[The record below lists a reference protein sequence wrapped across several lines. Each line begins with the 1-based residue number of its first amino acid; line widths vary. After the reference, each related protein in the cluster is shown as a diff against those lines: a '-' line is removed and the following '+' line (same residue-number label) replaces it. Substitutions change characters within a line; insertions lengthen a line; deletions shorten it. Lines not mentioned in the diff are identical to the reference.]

1 MQAEDFFRVISE
13 VEFICDDIDELKEQ
27 VDLTKSE
34 NHKISQAITSIEK
47 ARKILTELFPNI
59 KSLNNDIREDLA
71 AEYVAEYVDIIMRS
85 RFTHIAK
92 GYP

>member
-59 KSLNNDIREDLA
+59 KSLNNEIREDLA
-71 AEYVAEYVDIIMRS
+71 AEYVDVC
-85 RFTHIAK
+85 
-92 GYP
+92 

>member
-27 VDLTKSE
+27 VDLTKAE
-34 NHKISQAITSIEK
+34 NHKISEAISSIEK

-59 KSLNNDIREDLA
+59 KSLNNDVREDLE
-71 AEYVAEYVDIIMRS
+71 AEFADMY
-85 RFTHIAK
+85 
-92 GYP
+92 

>member
-13 VEFICDDIDELKEQ
+13 FEFICDDIDEIKQ
-27 VDLTKSE
+27 RVDLTKSE

-59 KSLNNDIREDLA
+59 KSLNYDVREDL
-71 AEYVAEYVDIIMRS
+71 VAEFADM
-85 RFTHIAK
+85 
-92 GYP
+92 

>member
-34 NHKISQAITSIEK
+34 THKISQAITNIEK
-47 ARKILTELFPNI
+47 ARKILTELFPTI
-59 KSLNNDIREDLA
+59 KSLNHEIREDLS
-71 AEYVAEYVDIIMRS
+71 AEYADMC
-85 RFTHIAK
+85 
-92 GYP
+92 

>member
-34 NHKISQAITSIEK
+34 NHKISEAITNIES

-59 KSLNNDIREDLA
+59 KSLNSDIREDLA
-71 AEYVAEYVDIIMRS
+71 AEYADI
-85 RFTHIAK
+85 
-92 GYP
+92 

>member
-27 VDLTKSE
+27 VDLSKSE
-34 NHKISQAITSIEK
+34 NHKISEAITHIEN

-59 KSLNNDIREDLA
+59 KSLNSDIREDLA
-71 AEYVAEYVDIIMRS
+71 AEYADI
-85 RFTHIAK
+85 
-92 GYP
+92 

>member
-1 MQAEDFFRVISE
+1 MQAEDFFRVIRE

-34 NHKISQAITSIEK
+34 NHKISEAITNIEN

-59 KSLNNDIREDLA
+59 KSLNSDIREDLA
-71 AEYVAEYVDIIMRS
+71 AEYADI
-85 RFTHIAK
+85 
-92 GYP
+92 

>member
-34 NHKISQAITSIEK
+34 NHKISQAITFCRQHHRVRGLGQRFWNSRQLQGYTAGGSLGAK
-47 ARKILTELFPNI
+47 WWVGAR
-59 KSLNNDIREDLA
+59 
-71 AEYVAEYVDIIMRS
+71 
-85 RFTHIAK
+85 RFVCHRRR
-92 GYP
+92 